1 MDQQKTE
8 EGFANKSE
16 TLFFYFL
23 TNSCACAKKA
33 ASLPA
38 PMKFR
43 LDYDFRIDTDFF
55 HFHFEEGTLRS
66 AHVRQSPGHAVVIL
80 PRGFRFDS
88 AAAQEWTN
96 KVLAGVLR
104 EHARALLP
112 KRLKELAAAY
122 GYEYNRCAIKDVL
135 TRWGSCSGLKNINLS
150 LWLLL
155 APTELIDYV
164 LKHELA
170 HLREMNHSPRFWQEL
185 DRTTDGKGRELR
197 RRMREFSRQLFKQM
211 V

>member
-1 MDQQKTE
+1 MT
-8 EGFANKSE
+8 FHLS
-16 TLFFYFL
+16 
-23 TNSCACAKKA
+23 
-33 ASLPA
+33 
-38 PMKFR
+38 
-43 LDYDFRIDTDFF
+43 YDFRIDTDFF
-55 HFHFEEGTLRS
+55 HFHFEEGTLS
-66 AHVRQSPGHAVVIL
+66 TAHVRQSPGHAVVVL

-96 KVLAGVLR
+96 KVLVGVLR

-112 KRLKELAAAY
+112 KRLKELAQEY
-122 GYEYNRCAIKDVL
+122 GYQYNRCAIKDVYG
-135 TRWGSCSGLKNINLS
+135 RWGSCSPLKNINHS

-155 APTELIDYV
+155 APAELIDYV

-170 HLREMNHSPRFWQEL
+170 HLREMNHGPRFWQEL

-197 RRMREFSRQLFKQM
+197 RRMNQFTHQLFTQL

>member
-1 MDQQKTE
+1 VDQQKTE
-8 EGFANKSE
+8 EGFANKSD

-23 TNSCACAKKA
+23 TNNFSHPHKA
-33 ASLPA
+33 SPFPA
-38 PMKFR
+38 PMTFR
-43 LDYDFRIDTDFF
+43 LSYDFRIDTDFF
-55 HFHFEEGTLRS
+55 HFHFEEGTLS
-66 AHVRQSPGHAVVIL
+66 TAHVRQSPGHAVVVL

-96 KVLAGVLR
+96 KVLVGVLR

-112 KRLKELAAAY
+112 KRLKELAQEY
-122 GYEYNRCAIKDVL
+122 GYQYNRCAIKDVYR
-135 TRWGSCSGLKNINLS
+135 RWGSCSSLNNINLS

-170 HLREMNHSPRFWQEL
+170 HLREMNHGPRFWQEL
-185 DRTTDGKGRELR
+185 DRTTNGKGRELR
-197 RRMREFSRQLFKQM
+197 RRMRAFSLQLFTQQ